1 MAKIAIIG
9 AGIAGLSCA
18 RTLVDAGHMVTLFDK
33 GRGPG
38 GRLSTRRVTTKL
50 GDASFDHGAQ
60 YFTARDKGFVSVV
73 DGLVADGAV
82 GIWQGNLVRLAQD
95 GTTKP
100 LANENLYVGIPGMN
114 GVVRALAQGLDVTWG
129 TRVHALT
136 KIQSA
141 WHLTSD
147 NGADLGLFDQVVC
160 AVPAEQVPQLLDGH
174 AKALVAMAR
183 AVTSLP
189 CWTGMF
195 AFEAPLACPFDAMKL
210 TGHEMIDFIAANHS
224 KPGRTGPSSY
234 VVQAN
239 ANWSTAHI
247 EESAEVV
254 GEQLLA
260 GLLSFMDNCPQTL
273 VSTAH
278 RWRYAKVAVEHGP
291 EFGLDP
297 DAGIGVCGDWL
308 SGPRVESAWLSGC
321 ALGTQM
327 TAALN

>member
-1 MAKIAIIG
+1 MAKVAIIG

-18 RTLVDAGHMVTLFDK
+18 QTLVDAGHEVTLFDK

-38 GRLSTRRVTTKL
+38 GRMSTRRVATDL
-50 GDASFDHGAQ
+50 GEASFDHGAQ
-60 YFTARDKGFVSVV
+60 YFTARDKGFVKVV

-100 LANENLYVGIPGMN
+100 LANEHLYVGVPGMN

-129 TRVHALT
+129 MRVHALT
-136 KIQSA
+136 KIQPT
-141 WHLTSD
+141 WHLTSEK
-147 NGADLGLFDQVVC
+147 GADLGLFDQVVC
-160 AVPAEQVPQLLDGH
+160 AVPAEQVPQLLEDH
-174 AKALVAMAR
+174 APALVAMAR
-183 AVTSLP
+183 GVTFLP

-195 AFEAPLACPFDAMKL
+195 AFEAPLACPFDAMRL
-210 TGHEMIDFIAANHS
+210 TGHAMIDFIAANHS
-224 KPGRTGPSSY
+224 KPGRIGPSSY
-234 VVQAN
+234 VVQAHADWSN
-239 ANWSTAHI
+239 AHL

-254 GEQLLA
+254 ATQLLA
-260 GLLSFMDNCPQTL
+260 GLLSLMDNRPGAL

-278 RWRYAKVAVEHGP
+278 RWRYAKVEVEHGP
-291 EFGLDP
+291 GFGFDQ

-327 TAALN
+327 TMALN